1 MWDACVCYEIALD
14 EERIVEDGI
23 YSLEKMYAFM
33 DKAFEMNDCRLE
45 KIDGNMRVYVRSVD
59 NKDLQCMWM
68 AVKMFEESEW
78 FETYA
83 CRYMFYIYDTE
94 NGEIEEEEDWLEE
107 CGILKRRGFREHVKE
122 ITDNMKYVHEDV
134 TRELLKKA
142 SYQCIETDAFIL
154 YHKKSFDDYKK
165 EMCLISVSLEQHEMT
180 QVAALISLM
189 QKNELSDSVGIAFLK
204 PEKGKREGVKSL
216 VKLLKKA
223 QKTFRAIVLD
233 VTNTGWEEECD
244 FTVEN
249 CYLTKRMYKNL
260 VSILHGGRSTWKII
274 PEDRQMLK
282 GILFDKKYFTK
293 KLSRENECDY
303 YKECGVYSFSFCL
316 PVKEDIIKDGD
327 VKIDMDRLGWYM
339 DKMTK
344 FGKRKI

>member
-1 MWDACVCYEIALD
+1 MWDACVCYEIAID

-107 CGILKRRGFREHVKE
+107 CG
-122 ITDNMKYVHEDV
+122 
-134 TRELLKKA
+134 
-142 SYQCIETDAFIL
+142 
-154 YHKKSFDDYKK
+154 
-165 EMCLISVSLEQHEMT
+165 
-180 QVAALISLM
+180 
-189 QKNELSDSVGIAFLK
+189 
-204 PEKGKREGVKSL
+204 
-216 VKLLKKA
+216 
-223 QKTFRAIVLD
+223 
-233 VTNTGWEEECD
+233 
-244 FTVEN
+244 
-249 CYLTKRMYKNL
+249 
-260 VSILHGGRSTWKII
+260 
-274 PEDRQMLK
+274 
-282 GILFDKKYFTK
+282 
-293 KLSRENECDY
+293 
-303 YKECGVYSFSFCL
+303 VYSFSFCL